1 MSRLSIRTGI
11 KLDSIN
17 NIKKEIQSQLDK
29 VSSGLNIK
37 LGKIDINNIEA
48 EIQKIKSKLNS
59 LNNNQTKIKPEFD
72 TSTANRNLN
81 DYINNIKNKTREA
94 LGETA
99 KLSKINV
106 KTDNQGN
113 FLGATVTSINNANQK
128 VLKFNSDLKLIGQSY
143 TQNDAKAAK
152 AMQNQNNYLDSTIQK
167 LESYKKKLNESKDI
181 KTTDKRENL
190 SGDID
195 KQISKMNELKNS
207 NQQLS
212 ATEKARINSTT
223 MALRQQT
230 SELTKQ
236 QTTMSGLIKQTA
248 SYAGIGSLMYAG
260 ISQVKQGIRDIVSLD
275 TAMRD
280 LKRVSDDVSNESLK
294 NFTSKANEM
303 AIALG
308 NSTEG
313 VIRATTTF
321 KQLGYSFKE
330 ANDFMAQNALILSN
344 VGDMSAEDSANS
356 IVSILKGFRKEA
368 SETTNV
374 VDILN
379 ETGNRFAI
387 TTGQL
392 TEGLRIGS
400 ASLAVANNSLEE
412 STALITA
419 GTEVLRNPTQVAN
432 GLKTISMR
440 LRGVASEGEELT
452 GSMRDFIKEMTAST
466 SKGAIDI
473 ENANGTFKSTY
484 QIIKELGEVWD
495 ELGDKQRAA
504 LVEEV
509 AGKNRG
515 NILSAILQNA
525 EKLEDVYETANN
537 AAGSAAK
544 EQMAYMDSIE
554 GRANAFRETLKKVWI
569 DSISTDTV
577 KDIVSLGTSV
587 LEVFDVMVQKFGLI
601 PSVIGAA
608 TVALL
613 LFNKE
618 LYNGLVK
625 NIPFVGKLNNKINQF
640 VTTTTQGLN
649 NKLTNAFTNYALSL
663 SSAKAQT
670 AVLTAG
676 NMALSASLKVVKIA
690 GIAASAA
697 MTMGLS
703 FALTAGISVI
713 SNFIDKLVTT
723 KEELREMNQ
732 EMSDFAQQSQGN
744 IGKVES
750 MLKEINSLESQLN
763 QAGSNDQRAKIESEI
778 LDKRKQIAD
787 IYPMAVSYID
797 EEGNMIASNNSLIRE
812 QLELEREKASLKALE
827 FMENNKNLTSEI
839 QGLAEKKRMY
849 NEMKIAYTRGEKYT
863 QKKEVVDPYS
873 GDRYTREVEV
883 KVKKDDLEKLN
894 QEIVD
899 TTTKM
904 SQLKIMYASLGE
916 EDRNGAKGQAL
927 VEAMQACDDY
937 TRSLEEN
944 SNAADSNKL
953 ASDGTAKGIDEIG
966 NAADRAKSKIKG
978 LSDAFSNTNNT
989 IELLKGA
996 LDEFQKNGFLS
1007 AGTFEKFFATGDTQL
1022 ISLLGDVDN
1031 FERNINTL
1039 LQQQEKQRLNI
1050 RDSVIQ
1056 QAMATEQAK
1065 SAETDNQ
1072 VNSENIK
1079 TQAATE
1085 GANNRNDITTN
1096 EVNNNSQAYDND
1108 ATNKANS
1115 ENAKGVATADGS
1127 NQRANMTSQEVNNN
1141 ANAYGADT
1149 TNQANSESNK
1159 VSATS
1164 SAVNSI
1170 ISMITS
1176 GLSSLGSVYS
1186 TDVSNYVGSLN
1197 TKLVSTQSFV
1207 NQTNKMLGSI
1217 QTVKSPLANAKPGEK
1232 MVDTINRGINELNA
1246 MSDKP
1251 MGPVNDGYNPVSA
1264 GKIPNN
1270 FKPMSIG
1277 TPSSGRSGG
1286 GSGKKGSSGSK
1297 SKGSGSGSSAANKV
1311 DIKDTEVKIDRYKQL
1326 QDAIDDVNNALSK
1339 NKILQEQANGRNKI
1353 KYMNEEISLLKK
1365 KKEELK
1371 AIEKEM
1377 QKEARELENQ
1387 LRKQG
1392 LNAKNGDITNYV
1404 SKLETQKKKVNSMA
1418 NSNKSKENE
1427 IKKLEELIKTADR
1440 YFDLTSNELPKIQNE
1455 WLEINSAIKEQR
1467 KEYVSLIRS
1476 SEEEVFNM
1484 LKDKIDKKKEQ
1495 YEKETDKLREE
1506 ISKRKDL
1513 YNKELNNEDY
1523 QKNLK
1528 NKQDELSKLELQ
1540 IEEAAR
1546 NTSKQGQL
1554 ALEELLKQKQE
1565 LQNELNQMI
1574 KDQQR
1579 EEANE
1584 LFDKEMDDLDKDLEN
1599 KLEAL
1604 DKEFSNEKIA
1614 QMVKTLISTGFVKIE
1629 GEVVKLQQA
1638 MKDFYVSQG
1647 EVFSDSAL
1655 KMQEFI
1661 DQLETVKN
1669 LYGELSAIHAD
1680 LGVKNGL
1687 NVSSY
1692 AVNSRMTVPNLNL
1705 PNLPGVQSRSVE
1717 GVSMP
1722 ITLTIEG
1729 NVSDDTLPKVERML
1743 TDTKKEI
1750 YKTINKK
1757 FS

>member
-11 KLDSIN
+11 KLDSIS

-59 LNNNQTKIKPEFD
+59 LNNNQAKIKPEFD

-181 KTTDKRENL
+181 KTTDKRESL

-195 KQISKMNELKNS
+195 RQIAKMNELKNS

-223 MALRQQT
+223 TALRQQT

-236 QTTMSGLIKQTA
+236 QTTMTGLIKQMA

-294 NFTSKANEM
+294 NFTSQANEM

-330 ANDFMAQNALILSN
+330 ANEFMAQNALILSN

-525 EKLEDVYETANN
+525 EKLEDVYETANS

-577 KDIVSLGTSV
+577 KDIVSLGTSI

-601 PSVIGAA
+601 PSVIGTA
-608 TVALL
+608 TLALS

-618 LYNGLVK
+618 FYNGLVK
-625 NIPFVGKLNNKINQF
+625 NIPFVGTLNTKLNGLTKSMQNVIGDKIISS
-640 VTTTTQGLN
+640 
-649 NKLTNAFTNYALSL
+649 FTNYAAGL

-670 AVLTAG
+670 AVLSAG
-676 NMALSASLKVVKIA
+676 NTALTVSLKAVEVAA
-690 GIAASAA
+690 GLANAAL
-697 MTMGLS
+697 TMGIS
-703 FALTAGISVI
+703 FLITTGISAITKFVDGLI
-713 SNFIDKLVTT
+713 TT

-732 EMSDFAQQSQGN
+732 EMTDFAQQSQGN

-763 QAGSNDQRAKIESEI
+763 QAGSNDQRAKIEGEI

-787 IYPMAVSYID
+787 IYPMSVSYID
-797 EEGNMIASNNSLIRE
+797 EEGNMIDSNNSLIRE

-849 NEMKIAYTRGEKYT
+849 NEMKIAYTRGEKY
-863 QKKEVVDPYS
+863 KKEIETLDPHS
-873 GDRYTREVEV
+873 GDTYKREVEV
-883 KVKKDDLEKLN
+883 KVKKDDLDKLT
-894 QEIVD
+894 QEMDD
-899 TTTKM
+899 TMTKM
-904 SQLKIMYASLGE
+904 SQLKIMYASLSE
-916 EDRNGAKGQAL
+916 EDKAGIKGQEL
-927 VEAMQACDDY
+927 TEAMQAWDDY
-937 TRSLEEN
+937 TRSLDNN
-944 SNAADSNKL
+944 SNAADNNRTS
-953 ASDGTAKGIDEIG
+953 SD
-966 NAADRAKSKIKG
+966 NAADGIDRI
-978 LSDAFSNTNNT
+978 SDAADNASDSMKNLTDKFSNTNNT
-989 IELLKGA
+989 IDLLKGA
-996 LDEFQKNGFLS
+996 LDEFQSNGFLS
-1007 AGTFEKFFATGDTQL
+1007 AGTFEKFFATGDNEL
-1022 ISLLGDVDN
+1022 IAMLGNVDT
-1031 FERNINTL
+1031 FEANINAKL
-1039 LQQQEKQRLNI
+1039 KEQEAHRTKL
-1050 RDSVIQ
+1050 RDDIIQ
-1056 QAMATEQAK
+1056 QAMVSEQAS
-1065 SAETDNQ
+1065 SAEVSNQ
-1072 VNSENIK
+1072 VNSENVK
-1079 TQAATE
+1079 TQATMD
-1085 GANNRNDITTN
+1085 GTNNRKNAVID
-1096 EVNNNSQAYDND
+1096 EVGSNAQAYDND
-1108 ATNKANS
+1108 VVNKTNS
-1115 ENAKGVATADGS
+1115 ENAKDGVVAGGS
-1127 NQRANMTSQEVNNN
+1127 NQRSNMVGQEVNNN
-1141 ANAYGADT
+1141 ASAYGADV
-1149 TNQANSESNK
+1149 TNQANSENNK

-1164 SAVNSI
+1164 FAINNI
-1170 ISMITS
+1170 TGMISG
-1176 GLSSLGSVYS
+1176 GLGSLGSVYAS
-1186 TDVSNYVGSLN
+1186 DAANYAGSLN
-1197 TKLVSTQSFV
+1197 SKLASTQSFV
-1207 NQTNKMLGSI
+1207 NQTNRMLGNI
-1217 QTVKSPLANAKPGEK
+1217 QAVRFPGLNGKPGES
-1232 MVDTINRGINELNA
+1232 VADTMLRGMNGLNGNSNE
-1246 MSDKP
+1246 KV
-1251 MGPVNDGYNPVSA
+1251 GPINDGYNQVSM
-1264 GKIPNN
+1264 KNIKSN

-1297 SKGSGSGSSAANKV
+1297 SKGSGSGSSSANKV

-1326 QDAIDDVNNALSK
+1326 QDAIDDVNNSLSK
-1339 NKILQEQANGRNKI
+1339 NTILQDQANGRNKI

-1404 SKLETQKKKVNSMA
+1404 SKLEAQKKKVNAMA
-1418 NSNKSKENE
+1418 NSNKSKETE

-1440 YFDLTSNELPKIQNE
+1440 YFDLTSNELPKIQNQ

-1484 LKDKIDKKKEQ
+1484 LKDKIDKRKEQ
-1495 YEKETDKLREE
+1495 YEKETDKLKEE
-1506 ISKRKDL
+1506 ISKRRVT
-1513 YNKELNNEDY
+1513 YAPY
-1523 QKNLK
+1523 VQKC
-1528 NKQDELSKLELQ
+1528 
-1540 IEEAAR
+1540 A
-1546 NTSKQGQL
+1546 
-1554 ALEELLKQKQE
+1554 
-1565 LQNELNQMI
+1565 
-1574 KDQQR
+1574 
-1579 EEANE
+1579 
-1584 LFDKEMDDLDKDLEN
+1584 
-1599 KLEAL
+1599 
-1604 DKEFSNEKIA
+1604 
-1614 QMVKTLISTGFVKIE
+1614 
-1629 GEVVKLQQA
+1629 
-1638 MKDFYVSQG
+1638 
-1647 EVFSDSAL
+1647 
-1655 KMQEFI
+1655 
-1661 DQLETVKN
+1661 
-1669 LYGELSAIHAD
+1669 
-1680 LGVKNGL
+1680 
-1687 NVSSY
+1687 
-1692 AVNSRMTVPNLNL
+1692 
-1705 PNLPGVQSRSVE
+1705 
-1717 GVSMP
+1717 
-1722 ITLTIEG
+1722 
-1729 NVSDDTLPKVERML
+1729 
-1743 TDTKKEI
+1743 
-1750 YKTINKK
+1750 
-1757 FS
+1757 

>member
-11 KLDSIN
+11 KLDSISS
-17 NIKKEIQSQLDK
+17 IKKEIQSQLDK

-37 LGKIDINNIEA
+37 LGKIDINNIES
-48 EIQKIKSKLNS
+48 EIEKIKSKLNT

-72 TSTANRNLN
+72 SSTANRNLN

-167 LESYKKKLNESKDI
+167 LENYKKKLNESKDI

-190 SGDID
+190 SSDID
-195 KQISKMNELKNS
+195 RQIAKMNELKNS

-223 MALRQQT
+223 TALRQQT
-230 SELTKQ
+230 SELTRQ
-236 QTTMSGLIKQTA
+236 QTTMSGLIKQMA
-248 SYAGIGSLMYAG
+248 SYAGVGTLMYAG
-260 ISQVKQGIRDIVSLD
+260 INQLKSGIRDIVSLD

-294 NFTSKANEM
+294 NFTSQANEM

-313 VIRATTTF
+313 VINATTTF

-330 ANDFMAQNALILSN
+330 ANEFMAQNALVLSN
-344 VGDMSAEDSANS
+344 VGDMSAGDSANS

-368 SETTNV
+368 SETTNI

-379 ETGNRFAI
+379 ETGNKYAI
-387 TTGQL
+387 TTGQV
-392 TEGLRIGS
+392 TEGLRVS
-400 ASLAVANNSLEE
+400 AAALAVANNSLEE

-419 GTEVLRNPTQVAN
+419 GTEVLRDPNAIGV

-440 LRGVASEGEELT
+440 LRGISEDGEQLSW
-452 GSMRDFIKEMTAST
+452 SMRDLIKETTAV
-466 SKGAIDI
+466 GGQAGIDI
-473 ENANGTFKSTY
+473 ENANGTLKSTY

-495 ELGDKQRAA
+495 ELGDKQKS
-504 LVEEV
+504 LLLEEI
-509 AGKNRG
+509 AGKHQSKT
-515 NILSAILQNA
+515 LASILQNA
-525 EKLEDVYETANN
+525 EKLEEVYETANN
-537 AAGSAAK
+537 AAGSAAR
-544 EQMAYMDSIE
+544 EQAAYMDSIE

-608 TVALL
+608 TFALS

-618 LYNGLVK
+618 FYNGLVK
-625 NIPFVGKLNNKINQF
+625 NIPFLGSLNQSFNKFFGGIQNVIGDKLI
-640 VTTTTQGLN
+640 
-649 NKLTNAFTNYALSL
+649 NAFTNYAAGL
-663 SSAKAQT
+663 SSARAQT
-670 AVLTAG
+670 EVLKVG
-676 NMALSASLKVVKIA
+676 NMALSASLKAVEVAA
-690 GIAASAA
+690 GLANA
-697 MTMGLS
+697 
-703 FALTAGISVI
+703 ALTLGMSFLISAGISAI
-713 SNFIDKLVTT
+713 TKFADKLITT

-732 EMSDFAQQSQGN
+732 EMSDFAKQSQGN
-744 IGKVES
+744 VGKVES
-750 MLKEINSLESQLN
+750 MLKEINSLESQLA

-812 QLELEREKASLKALE
+812 QLELEKEKASLKALE

-904 SQLKIMYASLGE
+904 SQLKIMYASLSE
-916 EDRNGAKGQAL
+916 ADRNSEFGQSL
-927 VEAMQACDDY
+927 VQAMQECDNY
-937 TRSLEEN
+937 TRELEAN
-944 SNAADSNKL
+944 SNAANNNKY
-953 ASDGTAKGIDEIG
+953 ANDDAANGIDGVG
-966 NAADRAKSKIKG
+966 NAADQATSKIKG
-978 LSDAFSNTNNT
+978 MSDAFANTNNT

-996 LDEFQKNGFLS
+996 LDEFQNNGFLS
-1007 AGTFEKFFATGDTQL
+1007 AGTFEKFFATGDTKL

-1039 LQQQEKQRLNI
+1039 LQQQENQRLNI
-1050 RDSVIQ
+1050 RDSIIQ
-1056 QAMATEQAK
+1056 QAIAAEQA
-1065 SAETDNQ
+1065 SAVETNNQ
-1072 VNSENIK
+1072 INSENVK
-1079 TQAATE
+1079 TQATIN
-1085 GANNRNDITTN
+1085 GANDRNNAIFG
-1096 EVNNNSQAYDND
+1096 EVDNNSQAYGND
-1108 ATNKANS
+1108 AINKINS
-1115 ENAKGVATADGS
+1115 ENAKGTAVANGS
-1127 NQRANMTSQEVNNN
+1127 NQRANMVGQEVNNN
-1141 ANAYGADT
+1141 ASAYGVDT
-1149 TNQANSESNK
+1149 TNQANSENNK
-1159 VSATS
+1159 VSNTS
-1164 SAVNSI
+1164 LAINSI
-1170 ISMITS
+1170 TGMIAG
-1176 GLSSLGSVYS
+1176 GLSSLGSVYA
-1186 TDVSNYVGSLN
+1186 TDAANYAGSLN
-1197 TKLVSTQSFV
+1197 AKLTSTQSFV
-1207 NQTNKMLGSI
+1207 NQTNRMLGSI
-1217 QTVKSPLANAKPGEK
+1217 QTVNNPLANAKPGETR
-1232 MVDTINRGINELNA
+1232 VDTINRGINELNS
-1246 MSDKP
+1246 MSGKP
-1251 MGPVNDGYNPVSA
+1251 MGPVNDGYKPVSA
-1264 GKIPNN
+1264 GKISSN
-1270 FKPMSIG
+1270 FKPVAIG
-1277 TPSSGRSGG
+1277 TPSSGKSGG

-1297 SKGSGSGSSAANKV
+1297 SKGSGSSSSNKV

-1326 QDAIDDVNNALSK
+1326 QDAIDDVNNALDK
-1339 NKILQEQANGRNKI
+1339 NKTLQEQANGRDKI
-1353 KYMNEEISLLKK
+1353 KYMNEEVSLLKK

-1377 QKEARELENQ
+1377 QKEAKELENQ

-1404 SKLETQKKKVNSMA
+1404 SKLEAQKKKVNSMS
-1418 NSNKSKENE
+1418 NSDKNKENE

-1440 YFDLTSNELPKIQNE
+1440 YFDLTSNELPKIQNQ
-1455 WLEINSAIKEQR
+1455 WLEINSTIKQQR
-1467 KEYVSLIRS
+1467 KEYMSLIRS

-1484 LKDKIDKKKEQ
+1484 IKDKIDKRKEE
-1495 YEKETDKLREE
+1495 YEKETDKLKEE
-1506 ISKRKDL
+1506 ISKRKEAM
-1513 YNKELNNEDY
+1513 NKQYQDEDY

-1528 NKQDELSKLELQ
+1528 NKQEELSKLELQ

-1554 ALEELLKQKQE
+1554 ALEELLKQKKE
-1565 LQNELNQMI
+1565 LQDELNQMI

-1579 EEANE
+1579 DEAND

-1599 KLEAL
+1599 KLESL

-1614 QMVKTLISTGFVKIE
+1614 QMVKTLISTGFIEIE
-1629 GEVVKLQQA
+1629 GEVIKLQQA

-1647 EVFSDSAL
+1647 EVFSDSSM

-1669 LYGELSAIHAD
+1669 LYGELSSINAD
-1680 LGVKNGL
+1680 LGIKNGT

-1692 AVNSRMTVPNLNL
+1692 AANSRMIVPNLNL
-1705 PNLPGVQSRSVE
+1705 PNLPGVQGRSAE
-1717 GVSMP
+1717 GISMP
-1722 ITLTIEG
+1722 ITLTVEG
-1729 NVSDDTLPKVERML
+1729 NVTDDALPKLERML
-1743 TDTKKEI
+1743 VDTEKRI
-1750 YKTINKK
+1750 YKTLNKK
-1757 FS
+1757 FG